1 MKERVKINK
10 MKNSNDLKKQID
22 SIDGRGYKSYKTLEG
37 DYDFGEYILHI
48 DHVQGD
54 PFASPSRIRVS
65 MKGNVNKI
73 PYDLFNESYKRIAV
87 QDFIARVF
95 YQNINKFCER
105 VMGSGKSGLI
115 SISRCP
121 QEILDRTGIVI
132 NKEKVEAR
140 FEVGFPAR
148 GRSVLGRELQKI
160 LYDFLPKIID
170 NSLKY
175 ENLNKDKLINRVKL
189 VCNEEFIRKELK
201 RLGLVAFVA
210 NGSILPR
217 ESGVSTK
224 PLKDGKKFIS
234 PKELEVSIN
243 LPNKGLIKGMG
254 IKKGITLIVGGGYHG
269 KSTLL
274 NALELGV
281 YNHIEGDGRE
291 YVITDESAMKVRAED
306 GRSIIKD
313 DISLFINNLPNGK
326 DTVKFTSENASGSTS
341 QAANIVE
348 AIESKSN
355 LLLIDEDT
363 SATNFMIRDDVMQ
376 SLVSKE
382 DEPITPFIELVKGIY
397 EEKDISTI
405 IVVGSSGDYFDIAD
419 TVIQMDAYEPKD
431 VTEKA
436 KELSKGLILNR
447 IKNRDIKININFDRK
462 LLKGSIQKG
471 PKGVKIKTLGID
483 GLSINKED
491 INLRGIE
498 QIVDR
503 EQVTSIGSIM
513 KWAEDNIIN
522 NSLTLCEVADKVVDE
537 IKDKGLLSI
546 SGTKGGAGNLAMP
559 RKQEIMASFN
569 RYRKLR
575 VK

>member
-1 MKERVKINK
+1 
-10 MKNSNDLKKQID
+10 MKNLNDLKKQID

-37 DYDFGEYILHI
+37 DYDFTDYVLHI

-54 PFASPSRIRVS
+54 PFASPSRVRIS
-65 MKGNVNKI
+65 MKSSVNKI
-73 PYDLFNESYKRIAV
+73 PYDLFNESHKKIAV
-87 QDFIARVF
+87 QDFITRVF
-95 YQNINKFCER
+95 SQNINKFGER
-105 VMGSGKSGLI
+105 VMGSRKSGMI
-115 SISRCP
+115 NISRCP
-121 QEILDRTGIVI
+121 QEILDRTAII
-132 NKEKVEAR
+132 LDKDKIEAR

-160 LYDFLPKIID
+160 LYDFLPKIVD

-175 ENLNKDKLINRVKL
+175 ENLNKNKLINRVKL
-189 VCNEEFIRKELK
+189 VCDQEFIREELK
-201 RLGLVAFVA
+201 RLGLVAFIG
-210 NGSILPR
+210 NGAILPR

-224 PLKDGKKFIS
+224 PLKGGKEFIS

-291 YVITDESAMKVRAED
+291 YVISDSSAMKVRAED
-306 GRSIIKD
+306 GRAIIKD

-326 DTVKFTSENASGSTS
+326 DTKKFTSENASGSTS

-348 AIESKSN
+348 AIESDSN

-376 SLVSKE
+376 SLVSNE
-382 DEPITPFIELVKGIY
+382 SEPITPFIELVRGIY

-419 TVIQMDAYEPKD
+419 TVIQMDSYEPKD
-431 VTEKA
+431 VTKKA
-436 KELSKGLILNR
+436 KELAKGLILKR
-447 IKNRDIKININFDRK
+447 IQDRKINININFDRK
-462 LLKGSIQKG
+462 VLKGSIEKG
-471 PKGVKIKTLGID
+471 PKGVKIKTLGVD
-483 GLSINKED
+483 GLTINKEE
-491 INLRGIE
+491 INLRSVE
-498 QIVDR
+498 QIVDK
-503 EQVTSIGSIM
+503 EQVTTIGNVM
-513 KWAEDNIIN
+513 KWADDKLVN
-522 NSLTLCEVADKVVDE
+522 NNLTMIEITDKILDE
-537 IKDKGLLSI
+537 IKNKGLLSI
-546 SGTKGGAGNLAMP
+546 SGTKGGSGNLALP
-559 RKQEIMASFN
+559 RRQEIMAALN
-569 RYRKLR
+569 RYRRLKI
-575 VK
+575 K

>member
-1 MKERVKINK
+1 
-10 MKNSNDLKKQID
+10 MKNLNDLKKQID

-37 DYDFGEYILHI
+37 DYDFIDYVLHI

-54 PFASPSRIRVS
+54 PFASPSRVRIS
-65 MKGNVNKI
+65 MKSSVNKI
-73 PYDLFNESYKRIAV
+73 PHDLFNENHKKIAV
-87 QDFIARVF
+87 QDFITRVF
-95 YQNINKFCER
+95 SQNINKFGER
-105 VMGSGKSGLI
+105 VMGSGKSGMI

-121 QEILDRTGIVI
+121 QEILDRTAII
-132 NKEKVEAR
+132 IDKDKIEAR

-160 LYDFLPKIID
+160 LYYFLPKIAD

-175 ENLNKDKLINRVKL
+175 ENLNKSKLISRVKL
-189 VCNEEFIRKELK
+189 VCDQEFIREELK
-201 RLGLVAFVA
+201 RLGLVAFIG
-210 NGSILPR
+210 NGAILPR

-224 PLKDGKKFIS
+224 PLKDGKEFIS

-291 YVITDESAMKVRAED
+291 YVISDSSAMKVRAED
-306 GRSIIKD
+306 GRAIIKD

-326 DTVKFTSENASGSTS
+326 DTKKFTSENASGSTS

-348 AIESKSN
+348 AIESDSN

-376 SLVSKE
+376 SLVSNE
-382 DEPITPFIELVKGIY
+382 NEPITPFIELVRGIY
-397 EEKDISTI
+397 EEKNISTI

-419 TVIQMDAYEPKD
+419 TVIQMDSYEAKD
-431 VTEKA
+431 VTKKA
-436 KELSKGLILNR
+436 KELAKGLILKR
-447 IKNRDIKININFDRK
+447 IQDRKINVHINFDRK
-462 LLKGSIQKG
+462 VLKGSIEKG
-471 PKGVKIKTLGID
+471 PKGVKIKTLGVD
-483 GLSINKED
+483 GLIINKEE
-491 INLRGIE
+491 INLRSVE
-498 QIVDR
+498 QIVDK
-503 EQVTSIGSIM
+503 EQVTTIGNVM
-513 KWAEDNIIN
+513 KWADDKLVN
-522 NSLTLCEVADKVVDE
+522 NNLTMIEITDKILDE
-537 IKDKGLLSI
+537 IKNKGLLSI
-546 SGTKGGAGNLAMP
+546 SGTRGGAGNLALP
-559 RKQEIMASFN
+559 RKQEIMAAFN
-569 RYRKLR
+569 RYRKL
-575 VK
+575 KIK